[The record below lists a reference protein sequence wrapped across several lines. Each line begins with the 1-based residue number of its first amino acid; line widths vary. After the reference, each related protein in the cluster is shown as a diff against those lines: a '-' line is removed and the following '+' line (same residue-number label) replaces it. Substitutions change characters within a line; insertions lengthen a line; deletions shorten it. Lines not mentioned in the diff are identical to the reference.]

1 MLSLVAAV
9 LLASLPT
16 SSSLSLVSPAPSF
29 DGRPLSA
36 RLLVAQSPTGSELE
50 LFPSAPF
57 PDNEARE
64 TQERG
69 TDEGLDA
76 RIAELSQQVSLL
88 QGEIN
93 SIRLG
98 RPTGYKVMTI
108 IGFVLAPLLLIGLP
122 FIGAGLN
129 EAGDTG
135 AVLMVAGLF
144 FAVPGTV
151 GVGLIIGGF
160 SGGSRAAHAKKDR
173 RDALIQERTLLE
185 EELRDLQ
192 ARRDGVRTQRF
203 QPRPAI
209 PLLAVRF

>member
-9 LLASLPT
+9 LLASLPA

-50 LFPSAPF
+50 LFPPAPF
-57 PDNEARE
+57 PDRDARD
-64 TQERG
+64 TQEMG
-69 TDEGLDA
+69 TDENLDA
-76 RIAELSQQVSLL
+76 RIEELSRQVSLL

-108 IGFVLAPLLLIGLP
+108 IGFILAPMLLISLP
-122 FIGAGLN
+122 FLAAGLDTS
-129 EAGDTG
+129 GDTG
-135 AVLMVAGLF
+135 AVLMVAGLI

-160 SGGSRAAHAKKDR
+160 SGGARAARERKER
-173 RDALIQERTLLE
+173 RDALVQDRALLE

-192 ARRDGVRTQRF
+192 ARRAGMRTLRW
-203 QPRPAI
+203 QPRPAV
-209 PLLAVRF
+209 PLLSVRF

>member
-50 LFPSAPF
+50 LFPAAPSQ
-57 PDNEARE
+57 DNDARD

-76 RIAELSQQVSLL
+76 RIQELSLRVSLL

-98 RPTGYKVMTI
+98 RPAGYKVMTI
-108 IGFVLAPLLLIGLP
+108 IGFALAPMLLVALP
-122 FIGAGLN
+122 FLVAGLN
-129 EAGDTG
+129 TSGDTG
-135 AVLMVAGLF
+135 AAFMVAGLI

-160 SGGSRAAHAKKDR
+160 SGGSQAARAKKDR
-173 RDALIQERTLLE
+173 RDALIEERTLLE

-192 ARRDGVRTQRF
+192 ARRESVRTLRW
-203 QPRPAI
+203 QPRPAV